1 MLATSL
7 WGQGPVHE
15 IQDLSFEI
23 LTRAT
28 RLSKRGKDAVR
39 ALFNQCGRKV
49 APFAY
54 TLMNPAFSWA
64 NVAEGLGG
72 KTLGEL
78 SDFTEDILKLLAGF
92 QTVPG
97 LEDWN
102 VRQGKAKL
110 IRFGLSGDQADGII
124 RLEHELGHFPLAT
137 FLRDWFS
144 AHPERERYI
153 FRHGFAVWEA
163 TEPEDL
169 GTMGERLSVTRE
181 RLRQIRVRLAQEL
194 ATMLDGL
201 SLPGPCPYPVLSPD
215 CAALTNK
222 EEDTSF
228 TADFLRYAIGL
239 AFNDLSL
246 VGSPLESFFVKLRGE
261 AEDSFVAAIPS
272 VLARQYDFNAFLA
285 EMEAVNGRKRL
296 ETTRWELP
304 SETGEITET
313 AAMLALLRYG
323 WKTEEG
329 ELVIPPN
336 AEKNRSDI
344 MEDIIRSAGRPLT
357 IEEIAE
363 EYVRRYPDRKTDRS
377 RIQGNIHVNPR
388 IVPMGRTGV
397 YSLSEWNTGAERGG
411 TIRSFVRECLDN
423 SESHLVPAKEVYEY
437 VRRFRPSSTDT
448 NILSNLMLE
457 TEKSFLL
464 VWKED
469 IPYLTYTS
477 DGIPEGYRKYYR
489 AFEGVRSSEESM
501 EQLNRFVSRFG
512 RMPRVCADSEET
524 RLARFLSKVR
534 GFRRRG
540 LLKEEDRVALQAIES
555 RLDGGVLQLEL
566 F

>member
-1 MLATSL
+1 MQATSL
-7 WGQGPVHE
+7 WGDGPVHE

-23 LTRAT
+23 LTRAS
-28 RLSKRGKDAVR
+28 RLPKRGKDAVL
-39 ALFNQCGRKV
+39 ALYNQCGRKV
-49 APFAY
+49 AEFAY
-54 TLMNPAFSWA
+54 TLLDPAFSWES
-64 NVAEGLGG
+64 VAGGLGG

-78 SDFTEDILKLLAGF
+78 SDFSKDILKLLSEY

-97 LEDWN
+97 LEDW
-102 VRQGKAKL
+102 VIRQGKAKL
-110 IRFGLSGDQADGII
+110 IRYGLSEEQADGII
-124 RLEHELGHFPLAT
+124 RLEYELGHFPLAS

-144 AHPERERYI
+144 SRPERESYI
-153 FRHGFAVWEA
+153 YRHGFAFWEA
-163 TEPEDL
+163 ADPEDL
-169 GTMGERLSVTRE
+169 GAMGAHLSVTRE
-181 RLRQIRVRLAQEL
+181 RLRQIRVRLAKEL
-194 ATMLDGL
+194 STMLEGL
-201 SLPGPCPYPVLSPD
+201 SLPEPCPYPVLSPD
-215 CAALTNK
+215 CAALTNAQ
-222 EEDTSF
+222 ENTGF
-228 TADFLRYAIGL
+228 TADFLRYAIGS
-239 AFNDLSL
+239 AFNDQSL
-246 VGSPLESFFVKLRGE
+246 VGPPLEAFFVKLRGE
-261 AEDSFVAAIPS
+261 VEDPFVAAIPIT
-272 VLARQYDFNAFLA
+272 LARQYDFNAFLA
-285 EMEAVNGRKRL
+285 DIELVNGRKRL
-296 ETTRWELP
+296 ETIRWVLP
-304 SETGEITET
+304 SETTEITEM
-313 AAMLALLRYG
+313 AAKLAFLHYG

-363 EYVRRYPDRKTDRS
+363 EYARRYPDRKTDRS

-397 YSLSEWNTGAERGG
+397 YSLSEWNTGTERGG

-423 SESHLVPAKEVYEY
+423 SESHLVPAREVYEY

-448 NILSNLMLE
+448 NILCNLMLE

-469 IPYLTYTS
+469 IPYWTYTS
-477 DGIPEGYRKYYR
+477 NGIPEGYRKYNR
-489 AFEGVRSSEESM
+489 AFEGARSTAESM

-512 RMPRVCADSEET
+512 RMPRVCADPEET

-534 GFRRRG
+534 GLRRRG

-555 RLDGGVLQLEL
+555 RLDGGALQLEL